1 MVCDVRTPRH
11 EITFDGIVRR
21 ACLGIY
27 HSISALFVA
36 FIASPPN
43 EFSPR
48 PQSGGFS
55 VSVSGTISSRMWWVW
70 VLYRVSDMTIDNA
83 DWEMS
88 CSAFVAVRRVG
99 DFDYSLH
106 HWRARWFWD
115 VILILYRRV
124 WRVNPHLHNSSS
136 ERNQS
141 AFLQNNWAKRT
152 SAKGPRTQKGTKK
165 KTAPLCFS
173 GLPLHSSVRF
183 FSLFVFHSL
192 RIQTICMQ
200 SRGFF
205 PHPFPFHLHAARQF
219 EHFLV
224 SRDRETWRNLWWW
237 VWRALCVCA
246 CVGLIIQKSLKKC
259 AHQFSRFN
267 QIPICLRVNGAA
279 LSRRERVCSLTDYVK
294 QTNRRRCTMNVMCHR
309 RESSAALHSD
319 CFELLISIMI

>member
-165 KTAPLCFS
+165 KLRHCVFP
-173 GLPLHSSVRF
+173 VYRF
-183 FSLFVFHSL
+183 IHPFVFFLYSSSTLCAYKRFVCNHV
-192 RIQTICMQ
+192 
-200 SRGFF
+200 GFF
-205 PHPFPFHLHAARQF
+205 PIRFPSICMRR
-219 EHFLV
+219 V
-224 SRDRETWRNLWWW
+224 NLNTFWHHEIERHGWIYGDEFGG
-237 VWRALCVCA
+237 LCVFA
-246 CVGLIIQKSLKKC
+246 
-259 AHQFSRFN
+259 
-267 QIPICLRVNGAA
+267 RVWD
-279 LSRRERVCSLTDYVK
+279 S
-294 QTNRRRCTMNVMCHR
+294 
-309 RESSAALHSD
+309 
-319 CFELLISIMI
+319 